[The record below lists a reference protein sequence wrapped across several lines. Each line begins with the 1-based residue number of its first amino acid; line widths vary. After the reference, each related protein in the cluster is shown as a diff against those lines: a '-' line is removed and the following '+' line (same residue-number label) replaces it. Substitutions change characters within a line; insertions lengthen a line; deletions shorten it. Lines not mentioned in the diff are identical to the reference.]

1 MGKPRETVHVVH
13 RGILH
18 PDQVSLLLGCV
29 KFWFCSLKL
38 PGGQVW
44 GGGGGVGVVVVVVV
58 KVGSVRAVGV
68 VS

>member
-1 MGKPRETVHVVH
+1 VGKPRETVHVVH

-29 KFWFCSLKL
+29 NFWFRLLKL
-38 PGGQVW
+38 SCGPHLKVGW
-44 GGGGGVGVVVVVVV
+44 GDGVVVVVVV

>member
-29 KFWFCSLKL
+29 NFWFRLLKL
-38 PGGQVW
+38 SCGPHLKE
-44 GGGGGVGVVVVVVV
+44 VVVVV